1 MTASLLPSVTAADH
15 AQGPVDAPVTLVQYG
30 NYECLHCRRA
40 FPFVEALRD
49 EVGDG
54 LRVVFRHYAPTADF
68 PNAERAAAAAEAA
81 AAQGK
86 FWEMHAR
93 LMLGP
98 PALHL
103 AALLAQAADLGLDD
117 RRVREELT
125 GHVHL
130 TRVREDLAG
139 GIEAGVRSTPS
150 FFVNG
155 VAHPAAWDLDGLR
168 AAVLAALEEAGA
180 RR

>member
-1 MTASLLPSVTAADH
+1 MTASLTPSLGDADH
-15 AQGPVDAPVTLVQYG
+15 TLGPADAPVTLVEYG

-40 FPFVEALRD
+40 YPFVEALRD
-49 EVGDG
+49 ELGDR
-54 LRVVFRHYAPTADF
+54 LRVVFRHFAPPADF
-68 PNAERAAAAAEAA
+68 PNAERAAEAAEAA

-117 RRVREELT
+117 GRVRDEVT

-130 TRVREDLAG
+130 ARVREDLTA
-139 GIEAGVRSTPS
+139 GIEAGVTSTPS

-155 VAHPAAWDLDGLR
+155 VPHPTAWDLDSDR
-168 AAVLAALEEAGA
+168 QSVV
-180 RR
+180 

>member
-1 MTASLLPSVTAADH
+1 MTTALAPSTGVADH
-15 AQGPVDAPVTLVQYG
+15 ARGPADAPVTLVEYG

-40 FPFVEALRD
+40 YPFVEALRD
-49 EVGDG
+49 ELGDR
-54 LRVVFRHYAPTADF
+54 LRVVFRHYAPPADF
-68 PNAERAAAAAEAA
+68 PNAERAAEAAEAA
-81 AAQGK
+81 GAQGR

-103 AALLAQAADLGLDD
+103 SALLAQAADLGLDD
-117 RRVREELT
+117 RRLRDDLAER
-125 GHVHL
+125 VHL
-130 TRVREDLAG
+130 ARVRDNLAAA
-139 GIEAGVRSTPS
+139 IEAGVTSTPS

-155 VAHPAAWDLDGLR
+155 VAHATAWDLDSLR
-168 AAVLAALEEAGA
+168 AAVLAAHDEAEP